1 MAIPSTPEPNA
12 MDAPSLAQPA
22 VGAGDSP
29 RETPVAANAG
39 VSVLIAAYNA
49 EAFLERAVSSAL
61 RQTSPPTEILIVDD
75 ASLDGTA
82 EAARALAAR
91 DSRIRLLRLDDNRGP
106 AGARNAGIE
115 EARGDWIAVLDA
127 DDAFLPDRL
136 ERLQKIAEQT
146 NADVVV
152 DNFLWRPSVEAPPG
166 APGLAPSDATE
177 IVDAARYVARARP
190 FVDEADWGL
199 LKPMFR
205 KAFLDANRLR
215 YPTRSRH
222 GEDFLLMFELLLA
235 GGRYVV
241 SRTPGYVY
249 TARSSGVSRTRIDY
263 DAMAKHTLAL
273 AGDARIRADRRLKA
287 LLAQR
292 SAAVRRLSAQA
303 KLAAYRREGRY
314 LPLAVAALSDGA
326 VRRETLSIAIS
337 RAKRWL
343 RRTEVAVR

>member
-1 MAIPSTPEPNA
+1 MAIPSALEPNA
-12 MDAPSLAQPA
+12 IDPSGLPQPA
-22 VGAGDSP
+22 IVASALP
-29 RETPVAANAG
+29 RETASAG
-39 VSVLIAAYNA
+39 VTVLIAAYNA
-49 EAFLERAVSSAL
+49 EAFLERAVNSAL
-61 RQTSPPTEILIVDD
+61 RQTSPPGEIIIVDD

-82 EAARALAAR
+82 EAARALTAC
-91 DSRIRLLRLDDNRGP
+91 DSRIRLLRLGDNRGP

-136 ERLQKIAEQT
+136 ERLQKIAEET
-146 NADVVV
+146 NADVVA
-152 DNFLWRPSVEAPPG
+152 DNFLWRSSLGAPSG
-166 APGLAPSDATE
+166 APGLAPSAAIE

-205 KAFLDANRLR
+205 KAFLDAKRLR

-235 GGRYVV
+235 GARYVV
-241 SRTPGYVY
+241 SRTPGYLY
-249 TARSSGVSRTRIDY
+249 TARSSGMSRTRVDY

-273 AGDARIRADRRLKA
+273 AGDARVRANPRLKA

-292 SAAVRRLSAQA
+292 SKAVRRLAAQA
-303 KLAAYRREGRY
+303 KLATYRREGRY
-314 LPLAVAALSDGA
+314 LPLAVAALSEGA
-326 VRRETLSIAIS
+326 VGREMLARAIS
-337 RAKRWL
+337 RARSWL
-343 RRTEVAVR
+343 RRTEAAVR

>member
-1 MAIPSTPEPNA
+1 MIVSSDWPQRV
-12 MDAPSLAQPA
+12 DAEVSA
-22 VGAGDSP
+22 
-29 RETPVAANAG
+29 RETENPCG

-49 EAFLERAVSSAL
+49 EAFLERAVNSAL
-61 RQTSPPTEILIVDD
+61 QQTLPPREILIVDD

-82 EAARALAAR
+82 ETARALAAR
-91 DSRIRLLRLDDNRGP
+91 DSRIRLLRLGDNRGP
-106 AGARNAGIE
+106 AGARNAGIDA
-115 EARGDWIAVLDA
+115 ARGEWIAVLDA

-136 ERLQKIAEQT
+136 ERLQKIAQET
-146 NADVVV
+146 NADVVA
-152 DNFLWRPSVEAPPG
+152 DNFLWRSSVEASSG
-166 APGLAPSDATE
+166 DPGLAPSAAIE
-177 IVDAARYVARARP
+177 ILDAARYVARARP
-190 FVDEADWGL
+190 FADETDWGL

-205 KAFLDANRLR
+205 KAFLDANGLR

-273 AGDARIRADRRLKA
+273 ADDTRIRADRRLKA

-292 SAAVRRLSAQA
+292 SAAVRRLSAQT
-303 KLAAYRREGRY
+303 KLAAHLRERRY
-314 LPLAVAALSDGA
+314 LPLALAALSDAAIG
-326 VRRETLSIAIS
+326 RETLSILIS

-343 RRTEVAVR
+343 RQTEAAFR